1 MNDFNH
7 IVESMNKLRGSYR
20 SLDGL
25 LRELVEEEVEQ
36 ELGDEFEE
44 MESPDDTTEQ
54 TSLEQLEKV

>member
-36 ELGDEFEE
+36 ELG
-44 MESPDDTTEQ
+44 MKLSPPR
-54 TSLEQLEKV
+54 L